1 VEIYSISTTKEPI
14 DNEESI
20 QYQIPRMSK
29 PLNKEEIDQV
39 LCDLNGWG
47 WREDKLK
54 KSFQFS
60 DFKEAMG
67 FILRISYEAEAADH
81 HPEIFNSYSRV
92 EIGLNTHDA
101 GRKVTQKDIDLAKE
115 IEKLSVAYS

>member
-1 VEIYSISTTKEPI
+1 MEYPFPTMSEPLIKGEIYQFLE
-14 DNEESI
+14 
-20 QYQIPRMSK
+20 
-29 PLNKEEIDQV
+29 
-39 LCDLNGWG
+39 DLKRWEWN
-47 WREDKLK
+47 EDKLK

-81 HPEIFNSYSRV
+81 HPEIFNCYSRV

-101 GRKVTQKDIDLAKE
+101 GGKVTEKDIDLARK
-115 IEKLSVAYS
+115 IEKISTTAS

>member
-1 VEIYSISTTKEPI
+1 MEYPFPAMSEPL
-14 DNEESI
+14 S
-20 QYQIPRMSK
+20 
-29 PLNKEEIDQV
+29 KEEIYQI
-39 LCDLNGWG
+39 LEDLKEWEWN
-47 WREDKLK
+47 EDKLK

-81 HPEIFNSYSRV
+81 HPEIFNCYSRV

-101 GRKVTQKDIDLAKE
+101 GGKVTEKDIDLARA
-115 IEKLSVAYS
+115 IEKISTTSS